1 MRVLIRS
8 LLLVGLLLGGTAMA
22 PLAVADDAAT
32 VPTTRITSTPDNP
45 STAGRATFS
54 WEADGTGVQFQC
66 RLTGPGHPSTDFE
79 PCAAAPN
86 QTSTTTTTGTRTFRG
101 LAASRSPYRFT
112 VRAIV
117 PASGT
122 DPERTGNADS
132 FSWRVFSVFAP
143 HAYTLTNGAS
153 FNRPVSRSRSARR
166 TNLDRVIRTINA
178 MPGYREAYPGLCP
191 SDPRLS
197 PGVIRVSLYSMF
209 DRGFAEAMVAARQR
223 CLSVQILMNNH
234 LNRDNDPFW
243 QSLEDSLGTKVF
255 DGAGAPRSSFAHRC
269 SFSCRGRGVLHTKMY
284 LFNSTLRDGRLNKI
298 RNTVLVGSSN
308 MTSNASNI
316 QWNDLFA
323 QHGNAGL
330 FATFSGMFDRLKRDN
345 GFHPESGT
353 RTNGPFQTTF
363 MPQRAR
369 SDPYMRALGAVRC
382 TGANGGTGIRSRTLV
397 SINMHAWFGT
407 RGMALAK
414 RVRGLYAHGCYV
426 RVLYSFMSF
435 KVFKKLQRG
444 TGSRMSVRRTIFS
457 HDGKTAYVYSHFKN
471 IDISGHVGS
480 DRSARVVY
488 TGSNNFT
495 NDGLR
500 AFDEVIVRIASGSAY
515 RAYSRHFG
523 YIRDRLSSARYANF
537 AEPTGGGRAPDDPA
551 TVHPKAAAGAPA
563 GTPTIQS
570 PDVTVDK
577 DGEPHVLD

>member
-1 MRVLIRS
+1 LPASHSTYRFEVEAYIPA
-8 LLLVGLLLGGTAMA
+8 TQ
-22 PLAVADDAAT
+22 ADK
-32 VPTTRITSTPDNP
+32 
-45 STAGRATFS
+45 
-54 WEADGTGVQFQC
+54 E
-66 RLTGPGHPSTDFE
+66 LTGPRVASAWHVFDVWAPGHY
-79 PCAAAPN
+79 
-86 QTSTTTTTGTRTFRG
+86 R
-101 LAASRSPYRFT
+101 LA
-112 VRAIV
+112 
-117 PASGT
+117 
-122 DPERTGNADS
+122 
-132 FSWRVFSVFAP
+132 
-143 HAYTLTNGAS
+143 NGPS
-153 FNRPVSRSRSARR
+153 FNRPLAHTAAGRR
-166 TNLDRVIRTINA
+166 VNLDRVIRTVDA
-178 MPGYREAYPGLCP
+178 MPGYRQADPGSCP
-191 SDPRLS
+191 GDPARA
-197 PGVIRVSLYSMF
+197 PGVIRVTVYSMT
-209 DRGFAEAMVAARQR
+209 DRRFAAAMAAADRR

-234 LNRDNDPFW
+234 LNRENDQAW
-243 QSLEDSLGTKVF
+243 RGLEDALGTNVF
-255 DGAGAPRSSFAHRC
+255 RGDGTPRRSFAHRC
-269 SFSCRGRGVLHTKMY
+269 HSACRGRGVLHTKMY
-284 LFNSTLRDGRLNKI
+284 LFDSRVRVPRREPI
-298 RNTVLVGSSN
+298 RKTVLVGSSN

-323 QHGNAGL
+323 QRNDAGL
-330 FATFSGMFDRLKRDN
+330 FATFSGMFDRMRLDN
-345 GFHPESGT
+345 GFHPEPGT
-353 RTNGPFQTTF
+353 VTNGRFQTIF
-363 MPQRAR
+363 MPQRST
-369 SDPYMRALGAVRC
+369 SDPYERALGAIRC
-382 TGANGGTGIRSRTLV
+382 TGATGGAGIRGRTLL

-407 RGMALAK
+407 RGMALANS
-414 RVRGLYAHGCYV
+414 VRSLYAHGCYV

-435 KVFKKLQRG
+435 KVFKKLERG

-457 HDGKTAYVYSHFKN
+457 HDNKTAYVYSHFKN